1 MNVIYTKTITKDV
14 RKIKDKKLADKLT
27 AIIQQLKTTSSL
39 EEVQQLKKLK
49 GHPAAYRIRVG
60 DYRLGFYYE
69 ENTVILARMV
79 KRSVIYKLFP

>member
-14 RKIKDKKLADKLT
+14 RKIKDKKLTDKLT
-27 AIIQQLKTTSSL
+27 AIIQQLKTASSL

-79 KRSVIYKLFP
+79 KRSDIYKLFP

>member
-14 RKIKDKKLADKLT
+14 RKIKDKKLVDKLT
-27 AIIQQLKTTSSL
+27 AIIQQLKTASSL
-39 EEVQQLKKLK
+39 EEIQQLKKLK

-79 KRSVIYKLFP
+79 KRSDIYKLFP

>member
-14 RKIKDKKLADKLT
+14 RKIKDEKLTDKLT
-27 AIIQQLKTTSSL
+27 AIIQQLKTASSL
-39 EEVQQLKKLK
+39 EEIQQLKKLK

>member
-14 RKIKDKKLADKLT
+14 RKIKDKKLVDKLT
-27 AIIQQLKTTSSL
+27 AIIQQLKTASSL
-39 EEVQQLKKLK
+39 EEIQQLKKLK
-49 GHPAAYRIRVG
+49 GQPAAYRIRVG

-79 KRSVIYKLFP
+79 KRSDIYKLFP

>member
-14 RKIKDKKLADKLT
+14 RKIKDKKLVDKLT

>member
-14 RKIKDKKLADKLT
+14 RKIKDKKLVDKLT

-69 ENTVILARMV
+69 ENTVILARIV
-79 KRSVIYKLFP
+79 KRSDIYKLFP

>member
-27 AIIQQLKTTSSL
+27 AIIQQLKTSSSL
-39 EEVQQLKKLK
+39 EEIQQLKKLK

-79 KRSVIYKLFP
+79 KRSDIYKLFP

>member
-14 RKIKDKKLADKLT
+14 RKIKDKKLTDKLT
-27 AIIQQLKTTSSL
+27 AIIQQLKTASSL
-39 EEVQQLKKLK
+39 EEIQQLKKLK

-79 KRSVIYKLFP
+79 KRSDIYKLFP

>member
-27 AIIQQLKTTSSL
+27 AIIQQLKTSSSL
-39 EEVQQLKKLK
+39 EEIQQLKKLK

>member
-14 RKIKDKKLADKLT
+14 RKIKDKKLTDKLT
-27 AIIQQLKTTSSL
+27 AIIQQLKTASSL

-69 ENTVILARMV
+69 ENTVILARIV
-79 KRSVIYKLFP
+79 KRSDIYKLFP

>member
-14 RKIKDKKLADKLT
+14 RKIKDKKLTDKLT
-27 AIIQQLKTTSSL
+27 AIIQQLKTASSL
-39 EEVQQLKKLK
+39 EEIQQLKKLK

>member
-14 RKIKDKKLADKLT
+14 RKIKDKKLTDKLT
-27 AIIQQLKTTSSL
+27 AIIQQLKTASSL
-39 EEVQQLKKLK
+39 EEIQQLKKLK

-69 ENTVILARMV
+69 ENTVTLARMV